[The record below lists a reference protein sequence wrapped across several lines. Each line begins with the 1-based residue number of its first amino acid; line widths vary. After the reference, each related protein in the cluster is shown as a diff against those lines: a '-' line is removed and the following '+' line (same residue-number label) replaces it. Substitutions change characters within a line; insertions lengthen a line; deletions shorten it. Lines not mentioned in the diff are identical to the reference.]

1 MEWVNSDDEEV
12 PRVLLLSGMAGV
24 GKSAIAHSLAKL
36 FDGLGRL
43 GSSFCFDRTN
53 QAERRP
59 DNLFSTIARDLA
71 DLDLEWRSTLCQVI
85 HRKTALRNTRAP
97 REQFEQFILNPAADL
112 TSIGPLLIVID
123 ALDESGD
130 EDSRQGILSILANR
144 AAELPSNFRILVT
157 ARAEQDILAALD
169 EKPYV
174 ISKRMDTVD
183 ATSTV
188 HDISRLVQTRLG
200 DISTL
205 ERRWPNNEWC
215 RLLVEH
221 SEGVFQ
227 WASTACRF
235 IRGDGESGLDP
246 VEQMDVL
253 LSSTSRS
260 THLNRLDQL
269 YTGIL
274 TQKFKTENATRL
286 RRFKSIIGMVMVSR
300 EPLSMF

>member
-1 MEWVNSDDEEV
+1 VNSDAEDV

-43 GSSFCFDRTN
+43 GSSYCFDRAN

-71 DLDLEWRSTLCQVI
+71 DLDPEWRSTLSQVI

-97 REQFEQFILNPAADL
+97 REQFEQFILDPATDL
-112 TSIGPLLIVID
+112 TSVGPLLIVID

-130 EDSRQGILSILANR
+130 EESRQGILSILANK
-144 AAELPSNFRILVT
+144 AAELSSNFRILVT
-157 ARAEQDILAALD
+157 SRAEQDIIDSLCD
-169 EKPYV
+169 KPYV
-174 ISKRMDTVD
+174 ASKRMDTVD
-183 ATSTV
+183 SSSTT
-188 HDISRLVQTRLG
+188 HDISCFVQTRLG
-200 DISTL
+200 DVRSL
-205 ERRWPNNEWC
+205 ERKWPNNDWC

-221 SEGVFQ
+221 LECVFQ

-235 IRGDGESGLDP
+235 IRGDGAKGLDP
-246 VEQMDVL
+246 VDQMDVL

-260 THLNRLDQL
+260 THLNCLDQL
-269 YTGIL
+269 YSEIL
-274 TQKFKTENATRL
+274 KRNFQIEN
-286 RRFKSIIGMVMVSR
+286 S
-300 EPLSMF
+300 